1 MEDGRGVEVAVHRL
15 DRTGAGATGR
25 PGRGGAQGGASY
37 RGGGTMEE
45 PATPAAVGPGLDDG
59 AAVVIDLSEWAW
71 TRGWAGRA

>member
-1 MEDGRGVEVAVHRL
+1 VHRL

-45 PATPAAVGPGLDDG
+45 PATPAAVGPGL
-59 AAVVIDLSEWAW
+59 L
-71 TRGWAGRA
+71 AGGLHRAEAGGCRRAGGCWSWMMGRQW